1 MPQFRDTSADTATSG
16 SLPRLFVT
24 KLVHFAKKL
33 VRLFIR
39 PMRGDKG
46 RGGVVVHPYRGY
58 GSHSEAFIM
67 GRVFRQPG
75 RLRSWEK
82 GGIARDLVDVAR
94 RLVRHGIRDA
104 RVDIRLGATHATV
117 TTDRDGYF
125 HAHIDITH
133 TLPAEAIWHSVKLQV
148 LSEDDAISTET
159 EIYIPPASTDLIVIS
174 DIDDTVMY
182 TGVANKLK
190 MLYRLFME
198 KADRRT
204 AFPGVAALYRAL
216 YGGAEGNRHRPML
229 YVSRGPWSIYE
240 VLEMFFNMNRIPV
253 GPILFLREWGM
264 TLKRPWPRKAED
276 HKSDVIRNMLSLYD
290 TLPFILIGDSGQR
303 DPEVYT
309 EIVKEH
315 PERVR
320 AIYIRKVDNDPA
332 RDAAIEALANEVRH
346 AGCELILAHDS
357 VSMAEHALSKGYISE
372 EGCEAVRKDT
382 HQHQQ

>member
-75 RLRSWEK
+75 RLRNWEK

-94 RLVRHGIRDA
+94 RLVRHGVRDA
-104 RVDIRLGATHATV
+104 RVDIRIGATQASV

-204 AFPGVAALYRAL
+204 AFPGVASLYRAL